1 MPYRAAWLV
10 ACIAVAPIADAQ
22 DIHKCRTATGAVAY
36 QSDPCPNGQ
45 VEIAMLS
52 TTGRANAA
60 RAEEP
65 PVNEELRFPT
75 ARWLP
80 FRRAQIVRGM
90 TDDEVLNTPR
100 WGPPTRISR
109 TRENG
114 IWRESWVYARVD
126 GTRKLSFVNGKL
138 TSIETDAD
146 PPARIAGLR

>member
-1 MPYRAAWLV
+1 M
-10 ACIAVAPIADAQ
+10 
-22 DIHKCRTATGAVAY
+22 
-36 QSDPCPNGQ
+36 
-45 VEIAMLS
+45 
-52 TTGRANAA
+52 
-60 RAEEP
+60 
-65 PVNEELRFPT
+65 NEELRFPT

-114 IWRESWVYARVD
+114 TWRESWVYARVD